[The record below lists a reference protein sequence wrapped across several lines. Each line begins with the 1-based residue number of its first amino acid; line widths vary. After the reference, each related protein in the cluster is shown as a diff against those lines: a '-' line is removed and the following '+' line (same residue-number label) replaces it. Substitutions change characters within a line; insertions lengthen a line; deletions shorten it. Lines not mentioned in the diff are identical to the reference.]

1 MEISNLKQIGERL
14 ADLRD
19 ILGFTAADMAKF
31 TDTTEEEYIQC
42 EKGMRDMSISFLCKA
57 AQRLRVDL
65 TDLIMG
71 EAPKLSVY
79 TVTKKGNG
87 LPVERRHG
95 FDYQNMAYM
104 FSDRKIEP
112 FTVRVPFTEEAVE
125 APIHM
130 CVHDGHEFDMIIKG
144 TLKMVIN
151 DKVEILNEGDCIYL
165 NSKWPHGMVAVGG
178 EDCHFLAIVIPETDA
193 DTK

>member
-19 ILGFTAADMAKF
+19 ILGFTTADMAKF

-42 EKGMRDMSISFLCKA
+42 EQGKCDMSISFLCKA

-79 TVTKKGNG
+79 TVTKKGEG
-87 LPVERRHG
+87 LPVERRAG
-95 FDYQNMAYM
+95 FDYQNMAYL

-112 FTVRVPFTEEAVE
+112 FTVTVPYSDEALN
-125 APIHM
+125 APVHM

-144 TLKMVIN
+144 TLKMIVN
-151 DKVEILNEGDCIYL
+151 DKVEILHEGDCIYL
-165 NSKWPHGMVAVGG
+165 NSKWPHGMIAIDG
-178 EDCHFLAIVIPETDA
+178 EDCKFLAIVIPEA
-193 DTK
+193 SKE